1 MLVAFFYFP
10 VCWSRMTCCLGYL
23 PVCGDEYKQAVWI
36 LVDLLGAADKVK
48 LLYKNMKKTSVS
60 EAAFLGGD

>member
-1 MLVAFFYFP
+1 
-10 VCWSRMTCCLGYL
+10 MTCCLGYL